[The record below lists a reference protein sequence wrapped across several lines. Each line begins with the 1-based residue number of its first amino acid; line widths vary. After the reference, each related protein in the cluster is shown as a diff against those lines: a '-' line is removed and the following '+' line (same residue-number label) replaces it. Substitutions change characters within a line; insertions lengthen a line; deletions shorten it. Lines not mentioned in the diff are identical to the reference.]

1 MKLKPLHTNVIIEPN
16 AVETKTAMGII
27 IPDNAQEKVT
37 RGKVLAVGPGV
48 VEGSLLKVA
57 MQVAVGDE
65 VIYRK
70 YVGTELEHDGKK
82 LLLLEES
89 DILTVVSP

>member
-57 MQVAVGDE
+57 MQVSVGDE

>member
-1 MKLKPLHTNVIIEPN
+1 MKLKPLHNNVIIEPN

-37 RGKVLAVGPGV
+37 RGKVLAVGPGIQHDN
-48 VEGSLLKVA
+48 GASYGLSTK
-57 MQVAVGDE
+57 VGDE

-82 LLLLEES
+82 LLLLEEN
-89 DILTVVSP
+89 DILTVVLP